1 MRMRILF
8 VAALGLLART
18 AIAQDSLAFDR
29 ADRETA
35 TALTKIVRAAG
46 SRGLPVDPIVAK
58 VQLAMVMHAPPARV
72 IETAQAVADRLE
84 AARGAIAPDSLA
96 ADIAAGGDALSF
108 KVPKAV
114 LTRIHQAAA
123 GRAIAV
129 PLGVLTQLVANN
141 VPAERAGDI
150 VTKLMRQ
157 GVTTEQLLA
166 LGNDVN
172 SDVQRGA
179 RAMESVE
186 TRMRGLTPLL
196 SLPGSN
202 SNADANSPI
211 SVSGPKKP

>member
-1 MRMRILF
+1 MRARVLI
-8 VAALGLLART
+8 VAVIGLLARNV
-18 AIAQDSLAFDR
+18 AAQDSLAFER

-35 TALTKIVRAAG
+35 AALTKIVRTASA
-46 SRGLPVDPIVAK
+46 RGLPVDPIVAK
-58 VQLAMVMHAPPARV
+58 VQLALVMHAPPGRV
-72 IETAQAVADRLE
+72 IETAQTVADRLE
-84 AARGAIAPDSLA
+84 VARGAIAPDSLP

-108 KVPKAV
+108 KVPKGV

-129 PLGVLTQLVANN
+129 PLGVLTQLVASN

-150 VTKLMRQ
+150 VTQLMRR
-157 GVTTEQLLA
+157 GATTDQLLA

-186 TRMRGLTPLL
+186 TRFRGLTPLL
-196 SLPGSN
+196 SPPVS
-202 SNADANSPI
+202 SSADLNSPA
-211 SVSGPKKP
+211 SASGPKKP

>member
-1 MRMRILF
+1 MKLRLLF
-8 VAALGLLART
+8 VVGIGFLART
-18 AIAQDSLAFDR
+18 AAAQDSLTFER

-35 TALTKIVRAAG
+35 AALTRIVRTASA
-46 SRGLPVDPIVAK
+46 RGLPVDPIVAK
-58 VQLAMVMHAPPARV
+58 VQLALVMHAAPARV
-72 IETAQAVADRLE
+72 IETAQTVADRLE
-84 AARGAIAPDSLA
+84 AARGAIAPDTLP

-108 KVPKAV
+108 KVPKGV

-129 PLGVLTQLVANN
+129 PLGVLTQLVASK

-150 VTKLMRQ
+150 VTQLMRR
-157 GVTTEQLLA
+157 GATTEQLLA

-186 TRMRGLTPLL
+186 TRFRGLTPLL
-196 SLPGSN
+196 SLPGNGSV
-202 SNADANSPI
+202 NADAPI
-211 SVSGPKKP
+211 AASGPKKP